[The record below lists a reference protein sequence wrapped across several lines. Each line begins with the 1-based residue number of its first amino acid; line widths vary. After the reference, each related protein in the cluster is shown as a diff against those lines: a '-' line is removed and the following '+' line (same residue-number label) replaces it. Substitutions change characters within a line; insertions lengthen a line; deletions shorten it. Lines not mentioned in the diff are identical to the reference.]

1 MLAPP
6 SDRESRYLVSF
17 LLLSGYCAGA
27 THEIAIQTRPTAR
40 AKQIADLEY
49 LEIPYAWRSRHAEKQ
64 ADKNVMTTSP
74 VPIGSIRLIQLRPA
88 DESNAWVPDPDS
100 T

>member
-27 THEIAIQTRPTAR
+27 THEIAIQTRPTAC
-40 AKQIADLEY
+40 AKQIADLEIHY
-49 LEIPYAWRSRHAEKQ
+49 TYGETDAQK
-64 ADKNVMTTSP
+64 KNKKTGRQRAMTISP
-74 VPIGSIRLIQLRPA
+74 VSKGSIRLIQLGL
-88 DESNAWVPDPDS
+88 S
-100 T
+100 TNPRTLTV